1 MNTLESKIQRDLTEA
16 MKAHQESEVSAL
28 RLIKTAIQNEKVNGT
43 YHELSDNDIIKI
55 IQKLAK
61 QYQESIDIYR
71 QAGRNELADA
81 EQAEMDVLAVF
92 LPVLLSEKAL
102 RTIISEYIEN
112 SGFKS
117 IKDMGAVMKFL
128 STKYPNQYDGKMAS
142 TIVRELLS
150 K

>member
-102 RTIISEYIEN
+102 RTIISEYIGN